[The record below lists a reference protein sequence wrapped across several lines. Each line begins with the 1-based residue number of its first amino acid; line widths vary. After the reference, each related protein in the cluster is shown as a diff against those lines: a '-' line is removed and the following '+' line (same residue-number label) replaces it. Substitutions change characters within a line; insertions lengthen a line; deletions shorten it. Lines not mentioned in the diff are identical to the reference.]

1 MSRRRS
7 RVGRGGIRRLTGFTL
22 IELIVVLAIIGLA
35 ATVVAPAF
43 RRLTRDARTT
53 TDAIT
58 TVFAGASRAAHV
70 RRVPVTV
77 IIEVASGRFTTLT
90 DPTPGTPRDT
100 IETGALPLASGARLT
115 GGREGWAL
123 VSFGSHGGARGSAIG
138 IIQEH
143 ESYDVQVDPWTA
155 EAVVR
160 RR

>member
-1 MSRRRS
+1 MSRRS
-7 RVGRGGIRRLTGFTL
+7 SSTAWGGVVRPTGITL
-22 IELIVVLAIIGLA
+22 IELVVVLAIIGLA

-58 TVFAGASRAAHV
+58 TLYASASRAAHV
-70 RRVPVTV
+70 RRVPVSV
-77 IIEVASGRFTTLT
+77 AIETSSGRFATLT
-90 DPTPGTPRDT
+90 DPAPGTARDT
-100 IETGALPLASGARLT
+100 IESGALPLAAGTRLT

-123 VSFGSHGGARGSAIG
+123 ISFDSHGGARGSTIG